1 MSRKEV
7 NKEQAQWENEKK
19 HKDALVRRRKMN
31 EAMHWLFTDEATAHG
46 GLGEYEMRKKGLVP
60 TGIVG
65 ARAEDAGCQ
74 QTVRAYDLALSCRG
88 PDPSSHHAGN
98 FRVLLAERTYELPGL
113 GGGGEG
119 WGEANGLHAIGAHL
133 SVPYVRH
140 AQRKPFALLLPS
152 ALIFVSRTPLPN
164 SD

>member
-60 TGIVG
+60 TGRHKRVCWLYV
-65 ARAEDAGCQ
+65 ARCG
-74 QTVRAYDLALSCRG
+74 
-88 PDPSSHHAGN
+88 
-98 FRVLLAERTYELPGL
+98 RT
-113 GGGGEG
+113 
-119 WGEANGLHAIGAHL
+119 
-133 SVPYVRH
+133 S
-140 AQRKPFALLLPS
+140 
-152 ALIFVSRTPLPN
+152 
-164 SD
+164 